1 MKEQVLVSIIV
12 PVYNSGL
19 YLSDCLNSISHQTYK
34 TYELILINDGSTD
47 NSVEIIK
54 NFIRGN
60 SHVRVVL
67 IDLAQNVGQS
77 AARNKGIQNALGK
90 YLLFVDS
97 DDTISS
103 DCLERMVGLAEREQL
118 NMVIGENVII
128 GENVR
133 YVEVGFNDEII
144 RDNVTIL
151 RLFTEF
157 RWYNPAWNKL
167 VRTDVIKQNNLYFK
181 EGYIF
186 EDELWSFLLA
196 INLQS
201 MGVIRAPLYNY
212 YIRSNSTMANNQ
224 NLKRWLGLQK
234 ILPDFKVYIT
244 NANLLTNLFV
254 SRFFLLKLVT
264 VINGLE
270 ANNYI
275 SAKNFKYLRKLNYV
289 NLFFLYKKGFLTIRE
304 LIAYLYLNLPEWI
317 SYAYYKMIRFY
328 INIK

>member
-19 YLSDCLNSISHQTYK
+19 YLSDCLNSISHQTYR

-133 YVEVGFNDEII
+133 YVKVGFNDEII

-181 EGYIF
+181 EGYNF
-186 EDELWSFLLA
+186 ED
-196 INLQS
+196 
-201 MGVIRAPLYNY
+201 
-212 YIRSNSTMANNQ
+212 
-224 NLKRWLGLQK
+224 
-234 ILPDFKVYIT
+234 
-244 NANLLTNLFV
+244 
-254 SRFFLLKLVT
+254 
-264 VINGLE
+264 
-270 ANNYI
+270 
-275 SAKNFKYLRKLNYV
+275 
-289 NLFFLYKKGFLTIRE
+289 
-304 LIAYLYLNLPEWI
+304 
-317 SYAYYKMIRFY
+317 
-328 INIK
+328 